1 MEYIKGVLLEAD
13 VVANPFEQFTKWHEE
28 AFSVDPDYSNAM
40 TLSTVDEG
48 GLPSSRIVLFK
59 DISFDGFT
67 FYTNY
72 NSKKA
77 TDLKGNAN
85 VALNFFWQELERQVR
100 IEGRIEYLSAEE
112 SDVYFASRPFESKVG
127 AWVSNQSKVIE
138 TRDELEVLYNELLS
152 LYADK
157 EVPRPKHW
165 GGIVV
170 IPTKI
175 EFWQGRPNRLN
186 DRLLYSKMGENWIIE
201 RLAP

>member
-1 MEYIKGVLLEAD
+1 MEYIKGVLLEED
-13 VVANPFEQFTKWHEE
+13 VVADPLEQFTKWHDE
-28 AFSVDPDYSNAM
+28 AFSVDPDFSNAM
-40 TLSTVDEG
+40 TLSTVDEQG
-48 GLPSSRIVLFK
+48 FPSSRVVLFK

-77 TDLKGNAN
+77 QDLKGNAH

-100 IEGRIEYLSAEE
+100 IEGRIEYLPAEE
-112 SDVYFASRPFESKVG
+112 SDLYFASRPFESKVG
-127 AWVSNQSKVIE
+127 AWVSDQSKVIE
-138 TRDELEVLYNELLS
+138 NRDKLEELYTELLS
-152 LYADK
+152 SYAEKD
-157 EVPRPKHW
+157 VPRPNHW

-170 IPTKI
+170 VPSKI